1 MGAGG
6 GAEGGRVL
14 KRKDGKKGDCFGP
27 MASTRGSVSTA
38 SGAGSSLPRR
48 ELETEGVAS
57 LDVYITKEWFPV
69 LSFK

>member
-1 MGAGG
+1 MAQKE
-6 GAEGGRVL
+6 AEFLRVIVL
-14 KRKDGKKGDCFGP
+14 GQWLQP
-27 MASTRGSVSTA
+27 EEVSPQLVE

-48 ELETEGVAS
+48 ELETEGVAF